1 MKRITKEI
9 IVSLE
14 KDLSADITI
23 KFGDYHDAL
32 SISIQNREGGSEITL
47 QRGINNN
54 SRIKWTIDL
63 FLRIID
69 KRGRKDKGG
78 KIQINL
84 SHQDEY
90 TKQEL
95 ERAKNQILTKIY
107 EFLRL

>member
-23 KFGDYHDAL
+23 KFGDYHDVL
-32 SISIQNREGGSEITL
+32 SISIQNPEWGAEITL

-54 SRIKWTIDL
+54 PRIKWVIDL